1 MTPPGSDAATWPV
14 FPATALQ
21 AVQQAYPDRHARLH
35 HQLPGHPLLTRDA
48 LATLATR
55 LPETSMEYNLGT
67 LPVGLDP
74 DDTPANGLSAAET
87 IRSIDANQSW
97 IVLKNIER
105 DPAYGALL
113 DSVLAELA
121 PLVTP
126 KTGPM
131 VRREA
136 FLFLS
141 SPGSVTPFHMDPEH
155 NILLQIEGRKVMN
168 LFPAGDPVLV
178 PPAQS
183 EAFHAGGHR
192 NLVWDE
198 AFRDRMDPV
207 TLTPGD
213 AVLVPV
219 KAPHFVQN
227 GDRVSISLSI
237 TWRSVRSGAE
247 ADLHRLNR
255 LLRARRWPLVPVSKR
270 PERQL
275 LARAGYRIT
284 RKLVG
289 EP

>member
-1 MTPPGSDAATWPV
+1 MTPPGP
-14 FPATALQ
+14 
-21 AVQQAYPDRHARLH
+21 
-35 HQLPGHPLLTRDA
+35 HQLLGHPLLTRDA
-48 LATLATR
+48 LAALATR
-55 LPETSMEYNLGT
+55 LPETSMEYNLDT

-74 DDTPANGLSAAET
+74 DVTPANGLSAAET
-87 IRSIDANQSW
+87 IRSIDENQSW

-105 DPAYGALL
+105 DPAYGAYGALL

-178 PPAQS
+178 LPTQS

-192 NLVWDE
+192 NPAWDE

-237 TWRSVRSGAE
+237 TWHGRATASHGSWRASPDVPDVKVVQP
-247 ADLHRLNR
+247 ADIP
-255 LLRARRWPLVPVSKR
+255 PLQQPKR
-270 PERQL
+270 PLREIHRHTALPVDRPQ
-275 LARAGYRIT
+275 AAVEMG
-284 RKLVG
+284 
-289 EP
+289 